1 MKKGSIQV
9 SEKHGLNPSMCLCP
23 ICKKE
28 IGVAILG
35 KLKGDIEAPKYIV
48 GRKLCDECKK
58 QVDNGKMFFIEVFT
72 SFTGEII
79 GHTGRVVSMSKED
92 AKQLLKDDEIA
103 IGYIY
108 VKQNDFEHLFNN
120 IINSQKDDRNSKAIS

>member
-9 SEKHGLNPSMCLCP
+9 SEKHGLNPTMCLCP

-28 IGVAILG
+28 IGIAILG
-35 KLKGDIEAPKYIV
+35 KLKGDVEAPKYIV
-48 GRKLCDECKK
+48 GRELCDECKK
-58 QVDNGKMFFIEVFT
+58 QVANGKMFFIEVFT
-72 SFTGEII
+72 SFTGEIVR
-79 GHTGRVVSMSKED
+79 HTGRVVSMSKED